1 MTSRELINKY
11 GILANKSLGQNFL
24 HRDDIIDLIAD
35 SAAGVT
41 DCALEIGAGLG
52 VLSRALCDRFS
63 AVTTVEI
70 DRSLKEVTE
79 FSLKDV
85 KNHTMVYAD
94 FLRVDFNSLTSE
106 PVTVV
111 GNLPYYIT
119 GDILKK
125 LFKNHERIKRAV
137 VMVQK
142 EAAEKLV
149 AAPRDKQYRA
159 ISVMAQHFCNIS
171 TVCDVTPDCFIP
183 APHVDSRVIIMDFK
197 ENIPDS
203 RDFSVFVTNLFNARR
218 KKLTAVFKDT
228 AQKQKAEQILKSLGF
243 SGSARCEELNPS
255 ELYKLYF
262 EIFGADSCIFAP

>member
-24 HRDDIIDLIAD
+24 HRDDIIDMIAD
-35 SAAGVT
+35 ASAGVT
-41 DCALEIGAGLG
+41 DGALEIGAGLG
-52 VLSRALCDRFS
+52 VLSSALCDRFKS
-63 AVTTVEI
+63 VTTVEI
-70 DRSLKEVTE
+70 DKSLKEVTE
-79 FSLKDV
+79 FSLKDA

-125 LFKNHERIKRAV
+125 LFKNRDKIKRAV

-149 AAPRDKQYRA
+149 APPRDKQYRA
-159 ISVMAQHFCNIS
+159 ISVMAQHLCDIK

-183 APHVDSRVIIMDFK
+183 APHVDSRVIVMDFK

-203 RDFSVFVTNLFNARR
+203 REFFEFVTNLFNARR
-218 KKLTAVFKDT
+218 KKLTAVFKN
-228 AQKQKAEQILKSLGF
+228 AEQKQKAEKILSALGF
-243 SGSARCEELNPS
+243 SASARCEELSPS
-255 ELYKLYF
+255 ELYKLYC
-262 EIFGADSCIFAP
+262 EIFGA